1 MPIGTISSNDSGL
14 AARAKI
20 NAALQAIDGLPKNV
34 VVEDNPTSA
43 SDASQGYSVNSKWF
57 NPVTGIEYI
66 CRDATA
72 GAAAWVRQDNADF
85 FGYVSGNYYHGV
97 NGVVSAGAVAG
108 GGTIRLHPIIIK
120 ERCTVSELGARV
132 TTSESGKSFQLAIY
146 AADAASKLPTG
157 NPLGVTSSLSSGS
170 TGAMTAAIV
179 GGGVTLNP
187 GIYWVGI
194 NGDVATAVFQVYGI
208 NTTFLASVIGGT
220 AAQISSGTGSS
231 MPYLT
236 ITQAFGTWPDLTGV
250 GFGRGSASSAYAAIF
265 FKVG

>member
-1 MPIGTISSNDSGL
+1 MGIALISNEDTGL
-14 AARAKI
+14 SIREKLNRLLGMFTENRYTSDAAP
-20 NAALQAIDGLPKNV
+20 GLT
-34 VVEDNPTSA
+34 DDSA
-43 SDASQGYSVNSKWF
+43 SGFEVGSKWF
-57 NPVTGIEYI
+57 NKSTGIEYI

-120 ERCTVSELGARV
+120 ERCTLTELGARV

-146 AADAASKLPTG
+146 AADPASKLPTG
-157 NPLGVTSSLSSGS
+157 NPLGATSNLSAGS
-170 TGAMTAAIV
+170 TGAMTASIV

-187 GIYWVGI
+187 GLYWLGI
-194 NGDVATAVFQVYGI
+194 NGDMTTAIFQVYGI

-231 MPYLT
+231 MPYVT
-236 ITQAFGTWPDLTGV
+236 ITQAFGTWPDLTGA
-250 GFGRGSASSAYAAIF
+250 GFGRGSASSAYSAIF